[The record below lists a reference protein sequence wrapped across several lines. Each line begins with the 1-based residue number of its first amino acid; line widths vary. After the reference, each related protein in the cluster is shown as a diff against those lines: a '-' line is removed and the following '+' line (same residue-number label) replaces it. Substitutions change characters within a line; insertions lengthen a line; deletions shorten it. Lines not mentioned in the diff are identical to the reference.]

1 LALIAEQCGLE
12 PNAVIRSADDRSLQ
26 RRVLKGVVRGQ
37 REGLFG
43 VPFFAYGPHRYWG
56 NDRLEWLWQWRIADL
71 EPFAQ
76 LNADPRVAEKRFNA
90 RRFPPTIRSVSTV
103 CIACPKRDGNALPD
117 LEEGAKCA
125 GLADKSQTFYGMRRF
140 SLGAPA
146 NLRIAVLEGILRIAR
161 A

>member
-1 LALIAEQCGLE
+1 MALIAEHCGLE
-12 PNAVIRSADDRSLQ
+12 PDAVIRSTDDRSSQ

-43 VPFFAYGPHRYWG
+43 VPFFVYGPHRYWG

-76 LNADPRVAEKRFNA
+76 LNADPRVAETFQRPA
-90 RRFPPTIRSVSTV
+90 IRSVSTV

-125 GLADKSQTFYGMRRF
+125 GLADKSPTFYGMRRF

-146 NLRIAVLEGILRIAR
+146 NLRIAVLERILRIAR